1 LASTPAAEHY
11 FVKRVHRQRRRA
23 LLWLENVQGI
33 APTSIHACQPKV
45 LDSAFMQFAREDSE
59 MEKALLVIFVF
70 FVQYI
75 IFNI

>member
-1 LASTPAAEHY
+1 VAGKCAG
-11 FVKRVHRQRRRA
+11 HRPDFHPHR
-23 LLWLENVQGI
+23 
-33 APTSIHACQPKV
+33 QPKV
-45 LDSAFMQFAREDSE
+45 LDSAFMQFAREDPE